1 MWNSIAK
8 LVIQYRILW
17 IGIIISSTAFMGYQ
31 ASKIELSYEIARIL
45 PAYDPIE
52 KEYQDFRKRF
62 GEDGSIMVIGWQS
75 PKLFEVEK
83 YKNLVKLIEDIKR
96 LEGIK
101 NIISVANLYEL
112 KRNDALKK
120 FEVVPIDSKAINTQ
134 VQLDSLEQKIANLK
148 FYEGMVINHE
158 NNTSLI
164 AITFN
169 EKALN
174 SAKRIGI
181 VNQIKK
187 LATDFS
193 VKNQTELHFSGMPFI
208 RTATML
214 KVSKEMKLFM
224 GLAILMTGLILWF
237 FFRSVRFTLLS
248 IFVVLIGVI
257 FSLGTLQLLG
267 YKITILTGLIPPLLI
282 VIGVPNAIFLIN
294 KYQAELIQHGN
305 KELALQN
312 MITGIGLSTFLA
324 NVTTAI
330 GFGVFYFTNSSL
342 LVEFGVIAALNVMIT
357 YLLCILLIPNM
368 LFYMGLPKAR
378 HLKHLEVK
386 WINSFLSKIN
396 YLVHNQRNAI
406 YAVVLV
412 VVLISAYGI
421 TKIQVIG
428 YVVDDLPKNDPIYS
442 DLRFF
447 EKNFNGVLPFEI
459 MIDTKKPNG
468 IFANQAQTLYK
479 IKALQNKMRAYKE
492 FSRPLSIVEATRFL
506 YQSYRGGDGKY
517 YVLPNVLELSKLT
530 EYLQNGSASSKQFK
544 AFLSEDKRI
553 TRISFQMADV
563 GSVRIKEL
571 MDEIRP
577 QVDEIFD
584 PKEYKVSLTGHSL
597 VFLKSNDYLLSNL
610 YESLLIAI
618 GLIAVVGMVL
628 FRSIPVIILSKLPCL
643 IPLALTAG
651 LMGFWDIHFKPSTIL
666 VFSITFG
673 IASDGTVY
681 FLTRYRQELQNG
693 NSVSQAITKSIFG
706 TGLSMVYTAIILFC
720 GFSIFA
726 VSSFGGTA
734 AMGVMVSITLLVA
747 MVTNL
752 VLLPSLLMTIAKYQ
766 GKITV

>member
-75 PKLFEVEK
+75 PKLFEIEK

-112 KRNDALKK
+112 RRNDALKK
-120 FEVVPIDSKAINTQ
+120 FEVVPIDSKAIHTQ

-158 NNTSLI
+158 NNSSLI

-169 EKALN
+169 DKFLN

-693 NSVSQAITKSIFG
+693 NSISQAITKSIFG

>member
-120 FEVVPIDSKAINTQ
+120 FEVVPIDSKAIYTQ

-158 NNTSLI
+158 NNSSLI

-169 EKALN
+169 DKFLN